1 MSNGLWFLGV
11 LITVIL
17 LAVIVFLLNKVR
29 HTNKLKEKAEEALE
43 TLELKMNSLRLET
56 LEAKLNPHLFKNIL
70 NSIQS
75 HTYQAYYT
83 VDKLSNVLN
92 YVLYETNKKAVS
104 LKDEIAFSKDL
115 IEINKVKLS
124 PLFDLKLKLT
134 STKKTAYM
142 KRI

>member
-1 MSNGLWFLGV
+1 MSNGLWFLWV
-11 LITVIL
+11 LITVLL
-17 LAVIVFLLNKVR
+17 LAVIVFLLNKMR

-124 PLFDLKLKLT
+124 PLFDL
-134 STKKTAYM
+134 
-142 KRI
+142 RIKGVEC